1 MSAIHGQ
8 HLRHRVAV
16 APPQPCDAE
25 RELEITQPGERGIE
39 TAAPLDRLAP
49 HHHGGGRLDHEVDE
63 QLIAGDRTV
72 PAPDGQSQVVAALV
86 DEAAP
91 VECEI
96 GVGPFVEDADVT
108 LELPRQPE
116 IVVIEQR
123 QSMRQD
129 RQSRP

>member
-1 MSAIHGQ
+1 
-8 HLRHRVAV
+8 
-16 APPQPCDAE
+16 
-25 RELEITQPGERGIE
+25 
-39 TAAPLDRLAP
+39 
-49 HHHGGGRLDHEVDE
+49 
-63 QLIAGDRTV
+63 V

-86 DEAAP
+86 DETAP